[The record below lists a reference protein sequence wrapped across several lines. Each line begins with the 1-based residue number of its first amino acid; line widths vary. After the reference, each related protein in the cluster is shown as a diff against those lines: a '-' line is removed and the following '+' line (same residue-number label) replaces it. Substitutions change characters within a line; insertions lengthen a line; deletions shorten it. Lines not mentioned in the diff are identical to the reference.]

1 MPGNSLEDYLATGT
15 LDLNSSVT
23 SSVDWNM
30 LSANVPSY
38 TITSGAAGLS
48 GSGLSGS
55 NGTSITDLSWN
66 TGASWIGSQ
75 SQSGKISLQGE
86 KADIEVNGKSLM
98 SMLQRI
104 EERLNILTVNAELE
118 SDWEEL
124 RALGEQYR
132 VLEQHIKDKMQVW
145 SKLKDSD
152 QNNR

>member
-1 MPGNSLEDYLATGT
+1 MDDNSLEDYLATGT

-23 SSVDWNM
+23 SPVVWNT
-30 LSANVPSY
+30 LSAIVPSY

-48 GSGLSGS
+48 GS

-66 TGASWIGSQ
+66 SGASWIGSQ
-75 SQSGKISLQGE
+75 SQSGKLSLQGE
-86 KADIEVNGKSLM
+86 NADIEVNGKSLM
-98 SMLQRI
+98 GMLERI

-132 VLEQHIKDKMQVW
+132 ALEQHIKDKMQVW
-145 SKLKDSD
+145 SKLNNSD
-152 QNNR
+152 QTNR